1 MSNEYLTAT
10 PKPGKV
16 FFKMCAKF
24 RRWPDGKPLFWESPL
39 IIKSFEG
46 DYWITGLFNAAVLR
60 GDFKGKT
67 VERA

>member
-10 PKPGKV
+10 PRPGKV
-16 FFKMCAKF
+16 FFKMSARF
-24 RRWPDGKPLFWESPL
+24 HWPDGTPFIWTSPL

-67 VERA
+67 VERAA